1 MKYMKNRLCIT
12 HRFDSMAL
20 RVLFYITIIVA
31 LSGVACKSAKNSHAA
46 RSSPIV
52 VSSDFDSGSIDTLWE
67 SRPNFLTGWP
77 KHRKQKSSSD
87 DQYYWFY
94 FKLSNVANKDITIK
108 LDSLAGIYRGGPHL
122 IYTKGTQPVYSY
134 NQKNWERIN
143 DVRYDS
149 KLHSLSFR
157 NLFTQDSVW
166 IAYAHPFSYGQG
178 LALID
183 SIAGNQFLT
192 IETLGTTLQG
202 RNINL
207 LTVTDT
213 TVPDAEKKVVFITTL
228 QHAGEYCGGYV
239 VSGLLNFLLSD
250 NNNAALA
257 RKTTVYKII
266 PMMNPDGIFHGITR
280 FNGNYEDLNQE
291 WDDDFTDTLHLPVEP
306 EAACVKKWIRDWRS
320 SGRNIDIGLDIHS
333 QGQQGSMNLLHTP
346 KGMLADFTPHLNK
359 YWPVKY
365 IPMSFPGSL
374 NDCLAKE
381 FNIPSGTFEIPQ
393 SHIKNEAYLTIAD
406 YYNYGKG
413 IALGITDY
421 FLKGR

>member
-1 MKYMKNRLCIT
+1 MHKKQL
-12 HRFDSMAL
+12 F
-20 RVLFYITIIVA
+20 FYITIIIT
-31 LSGVACKSAKNSHAA
+31 LSGIYCRSAKSIHAG
-46 RSSPIV
+46 SSSSVIV
-52 VSSDFDSGSIDTLWE
+52 TSEFDSGSIDTLWE
-67 SRPNFLTGWP
+67 SKPNFLTGWP
-77 KHRKQKSSSD
+77 RHWKQKSSSD

-94 FKLSNVANKDITIK
+94 FKLNNIANKNFTIK

-134 NQKNWERIN
+134 DQKNWERITN
-143 DVRYDS
+143 VHYDS

-157 NLFTQDSVW
+157 NLFTEDSVW

-178 LALID
+178 LALLD
-183 SIAGNQFLT
+183 SVAGNPFLT
-192 IETLGTTLQG
+192 METLGATQQG

-207 LTVTDT
+207 LTLTDIS
-213 TVPDAEKKVVFITTL
+213 VPDAEKKVVFITTL

-250 NNNAALA
+250 NENAAMA

-291 WDDDFTDTLHLPVEP
+291 WDDDFTDTLHLPVEQ
-306 EAACVKKWIRDWRS
+306 EVACVKKWIRGWRG
-320 SGRNIDIGLDIHS
+320 SGRKIDFGLDIHS

-346 KGMLADFTPHLNK
+346 KDMLADFTLYLNK
-359 YWPVKY
+359 YWPVEY
-365 IPMSFPGSL
+365 IPMEFPGSL
-374 NDCLAKE
+374 NDCLGKE
-381 FNIPSGTFEIPQ
+381 FHIPSGTFEIPQ
-393 SHIKNEAYLTIAD
+393 SRIRNGAYLTIDD

-421 FLKGR
+421 FLKNR